1 MSEPTDRNMSDST
14 RLHLMR
20 ERAHLLARATR
31 VGLFASPAA
40 CIDPGPSA
48 VHTGRSAGRSCSE
61 YAAHALV
68 VEIPLASALPS
79 RNRGRALARACRHGM
94 LALGKADGLT
104 ACVAGGPATGNAILA
119 GHAMSRG
126 CHESGHGHAGTRR
139 ACSRMAA
146 KKAAAGGLPNS
157 QTSGPVLFPCCRE
170 THSAARETTTPR
182 APKEK
187 VSPRRWEAHEQSATY
202 LGRGNDAGRPPRR
215 ALQGCKRACWASTQ
229 AYEHP
234 QIDRCQEAQQRRS
247 LAVRCRLRAGSTVR
261 GHPRF
266 ARAFDCGRYTY

>member
-1 MSEPTDRNMSDST
+1 
-14 RLHLMR
+14 MR

-79 RNRGRALARACRHGM
+79 RNCGRALARACRHGM

-146 KKAAAGGLPNS
+146 KKAAAGGRSAQFPNLGTCPFPMLS
-157 QTSGPVLFPCCRE
+157 RDAQCCARDDHPPGPQGESF
-170 THSAARETTTPR
+170 ATP
-182 APKEK
+182 
-187 VSPRRWEAHEQSATY
+187 
-202 LGRGNDAGRPPRR
+202 LG
-215 ALQGCKRACWASTQ
+215 S
-229 AYEHP
+229 
-234 QIDRCQEAQQRRS
+234 
-247 LAVRCRLRAGSTVR
+247 
-261 GHPRF
+261 
-266 ARAFDCGRYTY
+266 ARAERYLPWARK